1 MSQTAQGI
9 LVITAPSLDGT
20 PGTTPP
26 PVSGLVLQ
34 TWRDGWTYCK
44 ATAKYLDRHQWV
56 PWLSAAAALTSAATG
71 TVVFASLQTSP
82 SRGAQI
88 AVGSVAVA
96 VALITA
102 LQGWAAS
109 RIKALSD
116 QRDKFHEFH
125 RRVQRDIEQADG
137 KPLGDGYAD
146 RIEKELASIAA
157 GMVRVGN
164 RSWDQAK
171 QEMKQDMKETCP
183 HLWAGE

>member
-1 MSQTAQGI
+1 MSAQEI
-9 LVITAPSLDGT
+9 LVITAPSLERT
-20 PGTTPP
+20 PGTTPN

-88 AVGSVAVA
+88 AVGSIAVV

-116 QRDKFHEFH
+116 QRDEFHEFH
-125 RRVQRDIEQADG
+125 RRVERDIEQAG
-137 KPLGDGYAD
+137 GTPLEDGYAD
-146 RIEKELASIAA
+146 RIEKELSSITA

-171 QEMKQDMKETCP
+171 QEMKQDLKETCP
-183 HLWAGE
+183 QLWTGE